1 MVTMTASDAAKT
13 LGKTGENLALCTYV
27 DAGLKPVASNFRAGN
42 KAEIDLVVFDE
53 REDVLVFCEVKTRK
67 DGIDRGIAGSAS
79 FRASDSVN
87 PKKRMKNIY
96 AAKVF
101 ISKYPEFSE
110 KNVRFDVAEV
120 YNINGAYE
128 VSIIKDAF

>member
-1 MVTMTASDAAKT
+1 MAEAAYARKE
-13 LGKTGENLALCTYV
+13 LGRTGENLTLCAYV

-42 KAEIDLVVFDE
+42 KAEIDLIVFDE
-53 REDVLVFCEVKTRK
+53 RDNTLVFCEVKTRK
-67 DGIDRGIAGSAS
+67 ADFDGNSAGGPL

-101 ISKYPEFSE
+101 ISKHPEFCE